1 MIEHEKYLIS
11 KKMFQKVKR
20 LKLTMRDRKRLRLL
34 RYESYL
40 NISQDACM
48 VILFEGVLGY
58 LQNNINNDKITLFVR
73 PGYVQFLEQVAKHFL
88 VSIVFP
94 HHYKT
99 EMIIEILDQLAAS
112 EIQLYQ
118 IYKCFL
124 KPKFFGH
131 IYDMEPIINDFLR
144 VSNSAMD

>member
-58 LQNNINNDKITLFVR
+58 L
-73 PGYVQFLEQVAKHFL
+73 
-88 VSIVFP
+88 
-94 HHYKT
+94 
-99 EMIIEILDQLAAS
+99 
-112 EIQLYQ
+112 
-118 IYKCFL
+118 
-124 KPKFFGH
+124 
-131 IYDMEPIINDFLR
+131 
-144 VSNSAMD
+144 